1 MMTRITIPTI
11 GPDAEAGT
19 KINNYVKNVKKI
31 KFNVSYYVQSSLIS
45 IQLDNMQKY

>member
-31 KFNVSYYVQSSLIS
+31 KIQFNVLLIVL
-45 IQLDNMQKY
+45 IQ